1 MSDFELGYC
10 DVYRYLSK
18 EMAEDLTRQE
28 AAGRQHPIPFKLDSL
43 DEAED
48 FVDAAEKAFKLQ
60 RTLEFSP
67 LSSGELELVCIGAR
81 QWLTASTLLLS
92 RFFRVGDCKFESLMA
107 LLWMEEGNI
116 TLRNGPSSLE
126 LLFRQVST
134 GMKYG
139 GEGSAWQ
146 WVASGLSRNIDG
158 RRPYDHVK
166 PDGGRGFTAQDEP
179 VVAAREAYNATKRRF
194 ETEYPNRDFVLL
206 LKRALLPLCPEEVR
220 DEVFSPNEAQR
231 NELLDRARELNL
243 DYAMLTLYPPND
255 RPLDLLDTLVI
266 ESLLKVAQDERE
278 GIEKRKAC
286 VRQLATSMGR
296 LRGAA

>member
-1 MSDFELGYC
+1 MSNFELGYC
-10 DVYRYLSK
+10 DFYRCLPK
-18 EMAEDLTRQE
+18 EMAEDLARQE
-28 AAGRQHPIPFKLDSL
+28 TAGRKHPIPFKLGSM
-43 DEAED
+43 DEADE
-48 FVDAAEKAFKLQ
+48 FVDAAEKGFKLQ
-60 RTLEFSP
+60 RALEFCP
-67 LSSGELELVCIGAR
+67 LNSSEVRLIHTGAR

-92 RFFRVGDCKFESLMA
+92 RYFREGDCKFESIA
-107 LLWMEEGNI
+107 TLLSMEEGSF
-116 TLRNGPSSLE
+116 TLRNAPSALE

-134 GMKYG
+134 GMKYVG
-139 GEGSAWQ
+139 NDSSWQ
-146 WVASGLSRNIDG
+146 WVPSGLARNTDG

-179 VVAAREAYNATKRRF
+179 AVAAREAYNATKRRF

-231 NELLDRARELNL
+231 NELVGRVGELDL
-243 DYAMLTLYPPND
+243 DYALLTLYPPND
-255 RPLDLLDTLVI
+255 RPLDLLDALVI
-266 ESLLKVAQDERE
+266 ESMLKVAQDERE

-286 VRQLATSMGR
+286 VRQLTTSMNR